1 MVLWISEMG
10 SRRAAFSS
18 SNSWCDAQRV
28 TCRNW
33 WKIDINWHWDHTGT
47 MEDPK
52 VCFIPLTGQNPQVKG
67 KLSRTWGRPP
77 VFRFQRCPE
86 SPAFHL
92 ADPSKVMKHKFL
104 LVSRCFM
111 RCPALNSWSPVGAGV
126 PIGAFYVHVW
136 FQEVLKGFLGDLV
149 LALPTMAFA
158 RFPLCHFYWFNISM
172 HVSTPLGTFNL
183 VTSPC
188 FSLDYDYTNENL
200 HGLLTI

>member
-111 RCPALNSWSPVGAGV
+111 RCPALNSWSPDWCFLCSCLIPGGSQRFSGWSCSCLANHGICEISTLPFLLVQYQYAC
-126 PIGAFYVHVW
+126 FY
-136 FQEVLKGFLGDLV
+136 
-149 LALPTMAFA
+149 
-158 RFPLCHFYWFNISM
+158 
-172 HVSTPLGTFNL
+172 
-183 VTSPC
+183 TSRY
-188 FSLDYDYTNENL
+188 F
-200 HGLLTI
+200 